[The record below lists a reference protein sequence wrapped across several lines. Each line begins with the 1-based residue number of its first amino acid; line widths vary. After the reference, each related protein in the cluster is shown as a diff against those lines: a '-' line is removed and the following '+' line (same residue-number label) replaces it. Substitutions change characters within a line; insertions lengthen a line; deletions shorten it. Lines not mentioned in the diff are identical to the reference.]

1 MRIVSSDLSNGSIQ
15 SLVSALTN
23 DVQDCEALNGALDDF
38 IGVIDAKESLD
49 GVSYQAVK
57 GKLASYKEI
66 VKQRKQIATDLASAI
81 RASINY
87 MTSYMGEYEYL
98 DDTELPTIK
107 QKHALA
113 VNESNYLVSL
123 RFQDSED
130 YNEMNIGDT
139 EISLGEIN
147 RRLSELNTLM
157 QDLDKKIKKL
167 EGLPGAD
174 SSAFSNVSGV
184 SMTSFSSNVGGMTPI
199 QVNFTIEA

>member
-123 RFQDSED
+123 RFGDSE
-130 YNEMNIGDT
+130 NST